1 MAIVAVD
8 ITPCIQRQEDPSWR
22 FALATYPTI
31 EGWLVSIRDDDGTV
45 GHGYAQSLPH
55 IGSTYHGVKAALDV
69 LGPLL
74 IGKEA
79 ISIAAIMTE
88 LDGALVGNEHAK
100 AGIDCALH
108 DLVARRCG
116 VPLHVLFGGKT
127 TDAVPQIRIVPI
139 KSPEEMADNAAGLV
153 EKGYGYLKIKVHGD
167 VAEDVE
173 RVRAIRHRV
182 GPETRLTID
191 ANQAYTPK
199 AAIAALRR
207 MEEFDI
213 DLVEQPVRGNDLA
226 GLELVTR
233 SVAVAV
239 EADESALS
247 LRDVLFLV
255 SNRIVDAISLK
266 IPKMGGMRNVFAAAR
281 ICEAGDIR
289 YRMGAIFGPRIHAAQ
304 ALHLSAALPGLD
316 YACELAEFDHL
327 LDDPFEGLEVENGK
341 LYVPDTVGSGV
352 SLRAT

>member
-1 MAIVAVD
+1 MAIASVSFA
-8 ITPCIQRQEDPSWR
+8 PCIQRQEDPNWR
-22 FALATYPTI
+22 FALAAYPTV
-31 EGWLVSIRDDDGTV
+31 EGWLVSIREDDGAI

-55 IGSTYHGVKAALDV
+55 IGSTYHGVKAALDL

-74 IGKEA
+74 VGMEA
-79 ISIAAIMTE
+79 TSIAAIMTN
-88 LDGALVGNEHAK
+88 LDRALVGNEHAK

-108 DLVARRCG
+108 DLVAQHCG
-116 VPLHVLFGGKT
+116 VPLYDLFGGKT
-127 TDAVPQIRIVPI
+127 TNSVPQIRIVPI
-139 KSPEEMADNAAGLV
+139 KTPEEMAGNAVALV
-153 EKGYGYLKIKVHGD
+153 EKGYRYLKIKVHGD
-167 VAEDVE
+167 VVEDVA
-173 RVRAIRHRV
+173 RVSAIRHRV

-213 DLVEQPVRGNDLA
+213 DLVEQPVRANDLA

-233 SVAVAV
+233 SVTVAV
-239 EADESALS
+239 EADESAQS

-266 IPKMGGMRNVFAAAR
+266 IPKMGGLRNVFAAAR

-327 LDDPFEGLEVENGK
+327 LDDPFDGLEVDNGD
-341 LYVPDTVGSGV
+341 LYLSDAVGSGV
-352 SLRAT
+352 FLRDN